1 MPQDRPMT
9 WDDDRP
15 KPVKPAIAV
24 GEPLGTLSIAELEAR
39 IAALNQEIERVRAEM
54 KAKQAHEAAAA
65 ELFTGKL
72 KS

>member
-1 MPQDRPMT
+1 MQQDRRMT

-15 KPVKPAIAV
+15 KPAPTITV

-39 IAALNQEIERVRAEM
+39 IAALTEEIERVRAEM

-65 ELFTGKL
+65 ALFTGKA